1 MNFLKNI
8 LSSFIGSVLAILIG
22 GFLFIALAI
31 GAVALMINSV
41 EATDTTITGKHKML
55 HLSLNNE
62 VVEFKKPSPFDDLE
76 LPGIFGATSQDGLIQ
91 LFAAIDKAATDDEI
105 KGVFLN
111 LSGITAGYAQ
121 VKELRDHLL
130 AFKTKSDKPIF
141 AYSEVLSE
149 KAYYLASVAD
159 KLYMMPEGMLEFR
172 GLSIDRMY
180 YKNLMEK
187 LEVRPKI
194 FRVGQFKSAV
204 EPFLR
209 ENMSDAN
216 RTQLRE
222 FSESLYGEVLKEI
235 ALSRNLDATILRTIS
250 DELKVRKV
258 SDAVSF
264 GLIDAAIYQD
274 EAIAEIKAA
283 LTIEGEDKINFVTP
297 TTYLKGTV
305 QNTSTGQIAVV
316 IAEGEIISGKSID
329 GYLGSTS
336 FAKDLKKAQEDDNIK
351 AIVVRINSP
360 GGSAMASDVMWRA
373 IRQAAQSKP
382 VIASMSTLAA
392 SGGYYMA
399 MACDSIVAEPLTIT
413 GSIGVFGVLFEIDE
427 FLKNKL
433 GITTDRENTGKFSD
447 MGSPTRKMTP
457 LDSAIIQTEVN
468 RIYEVFTTKAA
479 ESRGMSVEKLKSYA
493 GGRVWS
499 GVEAKQIGLVDELG
513 GLDRAIAIAA
523 GKVGLVDYDVQYIS
537 EDRSF
542 FDKITS
548 DYSSSIS
555 ERMLKEKIGADN
567 YQYLQLI
574 EQVKRFQGVRASLP
588 YDLKID

>member
-8 LSSFIGSVLAILIG
+8 LSSFIGSVLAILVG
-22 GFLFIALAI
+22 GFLFLVL
-31 GAVALMINSV
+31 AVAVVMVVVDQPEIVDVDSGN
-41 EATDTTITGKHKML
+41 HKML
-55 HLSLNNE
+55 QISLTE
-62 VVEFKKPSPFDDLE
+62 ELVEYKKPTPFDDIE
-76 LPGIFGATSQDGLIQ
+76 LPAFLGSTSQDGLVQ
-91 LFAAIDKAATDDEI
+91 LLAAIDNAATDDEI

-111 LSGITAGYAQ
+111 LSGITAGYSQ
-121 VKELRDHLL
+121 VKEVRDHLL
-130 AFKTKSDKPIF
+130 AFREKSQKPIF

-159 KLYMMPEGMLEFR
+159 ELYMMPEGMLEFR

-180 YKNLMEK
+180 YKNLLEK
-187 LEVRPKI
+187 LEIKPRI

-209 ENMSDAN
+209 EDMSEAN
-216 RTQLRE
+216 RRQLRE
-222 FSESLYGEVLKEI
+222 FSESLYGSVLKEI
-235 ALSRNLDATILRTIS
+235 AASRNIDPITLRTIS

-258 SDAVSF
+258 ADAEEL

-274 EAIAEIKAA
+274 EAIARTKAFFA
-283 LTIEGEDKINFVTP
+283 IDGEDKITFLSPKAYMKEKVT
-297 TTYLKGTV
+297 TA
-305 QNTSTGQIAVV
+305 TSGQIAVV

-329 GYLGSTS
+329 SYLGSTS
-336 FAKDLKKAQEDDNIK
+336 FVEDLKKAMEDDNVK

-373 IRQAAQSKP
+373 IQQTAKTKP
-382 VIASMSTLAA
+382 VIASMSTVAA

-427 FLKNKL
+427 FLSNKL
-433 GITTDRENTGKFSD
+433 GITTDRENTGQFSD
-447 MGSPTRKMTP
+447 LGSPTRKMTP
-457 LDSAIIQTEVN
+457 MDSAIIQTEVN
-468 RIYEVFTTKAA
+468 RIYDVFTTKAA
-479 ESRGMSVEKLKSYA
+479 QSRGMSVEKLKSYA

-499 GVEAKQIGLVDELG
+499 GIEAKQIGLIDELG
-513 GLDRAIAIAA
+513 GLDRAIAVAA
-523 GKVGLVDYDVQYIS
+523 EKAGVSDYNVQYIS
-537 EDRSF
+537 DDKSF
-542 FDKITS
+542 FEKISS
-548 DYSSSIS
+548 DYSSSLAEKI
-555 ERMLKEKIGADN
+555 MIEKIGAEQ

-574 EQVKRFQGVRASLP
+574 EKMKRFQGIRASLP